1 MYLQWKPPLETADVT
16 HHEAVDE
23 ATGITVV
30 VECDHPGSPESWVW
44 HLPNYPVVS
53 RAPAGNDG
61 PLGRASTNETAVEA
75 ATKALPTLKESAHL
89 KIQEKK
95 LYESEQ

>member
-1 MYLQWKPPLETADVT
+1 MHLQSKPPLETAGVT

-30 VECDHPGSPESWVW
+30 VECDHPGSPESWGW
-44 HLPNYPVVS
+44 YLPNYPVVS
-53 RAPAGNDG
+53 RAPADNDG
-61 PLGRASTNETAVEA
+61 PLGRASTKEAAVEA
-75 ATKALPTLKESAHL
+75 AMKALPTLKESAHL
-89 KIQEKK
+89 KRQEKK